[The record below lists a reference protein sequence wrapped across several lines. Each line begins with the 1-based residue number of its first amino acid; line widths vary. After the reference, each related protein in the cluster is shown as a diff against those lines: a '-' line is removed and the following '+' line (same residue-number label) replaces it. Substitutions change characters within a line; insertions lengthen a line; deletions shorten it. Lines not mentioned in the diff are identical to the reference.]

1 VHWDNAWAQAIG
13 NPMAYDYGVMRENY
27 FNHYLTDW
35 CGDDGV
41 LLHVHDEIRKFNYM
55 GDTQIITGEVVAKR
69 QEDGR
74 SVVEVQAQF
83 KNQRDEVTVKATAT
97 IALPSRTTGLPLYQ
111 PVPQELEQRST
122 EMMARHWEL
131 SRTPR

>member
-1 VHWDNAWAQAIG
+1 
-13 NPMAYDYGVMRENY
+13 
-27 FNHYLTDW
+27 
-35 CGDDGV
+35 
-41 LLHVHDEIRKFNYM
+41 M

-69 QEDGR
+69 QENGR

-97 IALPSRTTGLPLYQ
+97 IALPSRTTGLPLHLQ
-111 PVPQELEQRST
+111 TPQDLEQRAA

-131 SRTPR
+131 AAKRP